1 MLCLSRNDPLS
12 RQLLREKNVP
22 TNKYHNRKVELDG
35 QIFASQKEANRY
47 AELKQLQRAG
57 IVQSF
62 AYQVSYIVFDAFR
75 KNGKQYRAVTYVADF
90 VVQYPDGHV
99 EVEDTKGGR
108 GTTTEA
114 FRIKQKLF
122 EARYPDLE
130 LKII

>member
-47 AELKQLQRAG
+47 AELKHLQRAG
-57 IVQSF
+57 IVESF
-62 AYQVSYIVFDAFR
+62 ACQVAYPVLDAFE
-75 KNGKQYRAVTYVADF
+75 KNGRRYRAIKYIADF
-90 VVQYPDGHV
+90 VVLYPDGRI
-99 EVEDTKGGR
+99 EVEDTKGHA
-108 GTTTEA
+108 TEV
-114 FRIKQKLF
+114 FRIKRKLF